1 MVFDELFQYGLQ
13 NAFLSR
19 ISRNSDKNCFI
30 LEFNDGIYELNE
42 NIKETKITSKC
53 TMTINIKSTDKA
65 KESYNIHR
73 WFAKYNIISVGKL
86 NALAKKYKIMIIDV
100 FYSMFDNDTIY
111 FKAKYNNVALE
122 IQLYNCESIEYSFEK
137 I

>member
-1 MVFDELFQYGLQ
+1 
-13 NAFLSR
+13 
-19 ISRNSDKNCFI
+19 
-30 LEFNDGIYELNE
+30 
-42 NIKETKITSKC
+42 
-53 TMTINIKSTDKA
+53 MTINIKSTDKA

>member
-30 LEFNDGIYELNE
+30 LEFNDVIYELNE

-65 KESYNIHR
+65 KESYDIHR
-73 WFAKYNIISVGKL
+73 WFAKYNVISVGKL
-86 NALAKKYKIMIIDV
+86 NALAKKYIK
-100 FYSMFDNDTIY
+100 
-111 FKAKYNNVALE
+111 
-122 IQLYNCESIEYSFEK
+122 
-137 I
+137 

>member
-19 ISRNSDKNCFI
+19 ISRNNDKNCFV

-42 NIKETKITSKC
+42 NIEETKITSKC

-65 KESYNIHR
+65 KESANIYR
-73 WFAKYNIISVGKL
+73 WFAKYNVISVGKL
-86 NALAKKYKIMIIDV
+86 NALAKKYRIMIMDV

-122 IQLYNCESIEYSFEK
+122 IQLYNCKSIEYSFEK

>member
-19 ISRNSDKNCFI
+19 ISRNNDKNCFV

-65 KESYNIHR
+65 KESANIYR
-73 WFAKYNIISVGKL
+73 WFTKYNVISVGKL
-86 NALAKKYKIMIIDV
+86 NALAKKYRIMIMDV

-122 IQLYNCESIEYSFEK
+122 IKLYNCESIEYSFEK